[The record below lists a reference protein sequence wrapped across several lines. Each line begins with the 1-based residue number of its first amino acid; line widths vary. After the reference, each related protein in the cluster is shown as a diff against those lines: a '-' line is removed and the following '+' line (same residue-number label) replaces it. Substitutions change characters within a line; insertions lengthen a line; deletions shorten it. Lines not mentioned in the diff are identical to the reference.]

1 MPAPMQSAGRMNR
14 PKKARILPVAPAV
27 NEGRTRNTAASA
39 IVRTTNAMRTPVS
52 PNTNPP
58 CEALAEISS
67 GTPTSVPP
75 NPYFLAGRGKS
86 IYFVILSEAKNLSS
100 IVSTRK
106 QKEERFFASLRMTKL
121 LVFPQSATAW
131 LAYADGEFL
140 DLGLVPSMA
149 LSTVHFFPALSGMG
163 NSED

>member
-1 MPAPMQSAGRMNR
+1 M
-14 PKKARILPVAPAV
+14 
-27 NEGRTRNTAASA
+27 
-39 IVRTTNAMRTPVS
+39 
-52 PNTNPP
+52 
-58 CEALAEISS
+58 
-67 GTPTSVPP
+67 PP

-163 NSED
+163 NSEDQ